1 MKLNPLEI
9 RKHEFPT
16 RFRGYDPEE
25 VDGFLQVVSQQW
37 QELTD
42 EMRRLEARIEE
53 QAAKLTH
60 YAKVE
65 EALEQALE
73 TAREGA
79 RQRLETAD
87 QRAALT
93 VEDAT
98 RRAAALLAD
107 AETRASALRDSAERE
122 ARDLLADTRMRAS
135 EAIAGA
141 ESRLASARNA
151 LAEAGLRR
159 SEIVVRLRSFLTSEL
174 ELLAGFE
181 GESLPA
187 TDLRPGAIPLA
198 VPNDEASETV
208 WVTGSADAARDFRD
222 VDDVEMEA
230 ERPPEAEYPAAALPE
245 VEDLVPSDP
254 SPLVL
259 EPTAP
264 VEDELPVAA
273 AEPPVGTA
281 FPDPGPTSV
290 GGGSW
295 SVEEAGGPPGAPEGL
310 PEAAASDDGG
320 EEFPPATTPAASPA
334 LPASDPVVDP
344 PEEARP
350 RRSSKP
356 RTSPTKQTDLMDA
369 PGDVGSAS
377 DEIRKIRRILE
388 DLDR

>member
-42 EMRRLEARIEE
+42 DMRRLEARIEE

-87 QRAALT
+87 QRAAMT
-93 VEDAT
+93 VDDAS

-107 AETRASALRDSAERE
+107 AETRAAAMRDSAERE
-122 ARDLLADTRMRAS
+122 ARDLLADTRKRAA
-135 EAIAGA
+135 EAVAGA
-141 ESRLASARNA
+141 ESRLATARHA

-181 GESLPA
+181 GEPLPTA
-187 TDLRPGAIPLA
+187 DFRPGAASLV
-198 VPNDEASETV
+198 VPDDDPVETV

-222 VDDVEMEA
+222 VDEVEMEPERLSDA
-230 ERPPEAEYPAAALPE
+230 EDPADGLPD
-245 VEDLVPSDP
+245 VEDVVPTEP
-254 SPLVL
+254 SPV
-259 EPTAP
+259 
-264 VEDELPVAA
+264 VH
-273 AEPPVGTA
+273 EPPVPDEDDVPVGRTA
-281 FPDPGPTSV
+281 HHAGSEVPDPGPVSV
-290 GGGSW
+290 ENRGW
-295 SVEEAGGPPGAPEGL
+295 STEEAGDLTDAPEAV
-310 PEAAASDDGG
+310 PEAGASD
-320 EEFPPATTPAASPA
+320 EVAEKLAPVTAPASPPA
-334 LPASDPVVDP
+334 LPAADPVADP
-344 PEEARP
+344 IEEVRP
-350 RRSSKP
+350 RRTPKP
-356 RTSPTKQTDLMDA
+356 RAASTKQADLMDA